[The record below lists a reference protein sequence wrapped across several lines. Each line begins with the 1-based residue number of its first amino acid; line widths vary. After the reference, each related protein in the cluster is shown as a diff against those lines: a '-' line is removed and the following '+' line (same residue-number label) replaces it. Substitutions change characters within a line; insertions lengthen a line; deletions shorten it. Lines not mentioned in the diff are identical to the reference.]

1 VSRITSTTEMTSDAA
16 VDLDDDEARLKATT
30 SPGNLDLALRILA
43 AMCDGQH
50 TELQASDVICHVTQS
65 HCFTTTGSLIGR
77 FQLLHFQRPLSYP
90 KATRDNFFFQH

>member
-1 VSRITSTTEMTSDAA
+1 MTSDAA
-16 VDLDDDEARLKATT
+16 VDLDDDEARVKAST

-50 TELQASDVICHVTQS
+50 TELQASDVISHVTQS
-65 HCFTTTGSLIGR
+65 LLVCPSLIPR

-90 KATRDNFFFQH
+90 KATRDNFFFSALMQYICPL